1 MNGGPAIED
10 DRVPWHPTYTLR
22 KRLSPYTIRADDVPQ
37 KVAALILFSAIDEV
51 SDFVG
56 GSTLLD
62 AVRFGIIVASHY
74 TADTALPHGRR
85 CRPVHPEMACRDGFH
100 TPSR

>member
-62 AVRFGIIVASHY
+62 AVRFGIIVARITPRTRRSR
-74 TADTALPHGRR
+74 TAAGAGPFTLKW
-85 CRPVHPEMACRDGFH
+85 PVGMGFH
-100 TPSR
+100 IPSR